1 MKLTKE
7 MLELMKAI
15 VTTTDTKAG
24 GYLLPKQ
31 AKAFILMAVD
41 SVDLLQLVRTVIMPS
56 NTYEIDKI
64 GIGRRLM
71 RGMGENEDMTPYTQ
85 KPLFGKIELVSKKYA
100 LPWEISEDAILE
112 NIQGEG
118 LATRIAK
125 LMSHAMGLD
134 SEDLAI
140 HGWDGTP
147 APTAA
152 INKSGGISDVAT
164 VIPYDTLVN
173 VFPRDSEAGWLK
185 IGDENIAYTKNNT
198 TLSQFEGCTR
208 AQNSTTAASHSDGA
222 AITWTKHPLT
232 GNDDAWMRLMD
243 ENSSSIHIVD
253 GTGIAGGHL
262 DKAHFFAT
270 YNAMPNKYK
279 RGAQKTALR
288 WLMST
293 LTKSKWMEYLTNRAT
308 AAGDMALVGKEQSPL
323 GIPIKEVG
331 VIPDYKIILTN
342 PKNLIVGIR
351 SKIKLRRA
359 VNDRAAISTD
369 TRYYQA
375 TIREDFAI
383 EEYDAISVCN
393 EFDYSWA

>member
-1 MKLTKE
+1 MKPTKE
-7 MLELMKAI
+7 MLKIMKAI
-15 VTTTDTKAG
+15 VTTTDLAAG

-41 SVDLLQLVRTVIMPS
+41 SVDLLKLVRTVIMPS

-64 GIGRRLM
+64 GLGRRVM
-71 RGMGENEDMTPYTQ
+71 RGMGENENMAPYTQ
-85 KPLFGKIELVSKKYA
+85 KPIFGKIELVSKKYA
-100 LPWEISEDAILE
+100 LPWEISEDTILE
-112 NIQGEG
+112 NIEGEG
-118 LATRIAK
+118 IATRISK

-134 SEDLAI
+134 TEDLAI

-152 INKSGGISDVAT
+152 INVSGGISDSDT

-173 VFPRDSEAGWLK
+173 VFPRDSESGWIK
-185 IGDENIAYTKNNT
+185 IGDENILYTKNNT
-198 TLSQFEGCTR
+198 TLSRFEGCTR
-208 AQNSTTAASHSDGA
+208 AQNDTDAAAHNDGVA
-222 AITWTKHPLT
+222 VTWTKHPLI

-243 ENSSSIHIVD
+243 ENSSLTHVVD
-253 GTGIAGGHL
+253 GTSIASGHI

-279 RGAQKTALR
+279 RGAQKTSLR

-293 LTKSKWMEYLTNRAT
+293 LTRSKWIEYLTNRAT
-308 AAGDMALVGKEQSPL
+308 AAGDAALIGKEQNPL
-323 GIPIKEVG
+323 GIPIHEVG

-351 SKIKLRRA
+351 SQIKLRKA
-359 VNDRAAISTD
+359 VADRTAIATD
-369 TRYYQA
+369 TRFYMA

-383 EEYDAISVCN
+383 EEYDAISICE
-393 EFDYSWA
+393 EFDFDWA